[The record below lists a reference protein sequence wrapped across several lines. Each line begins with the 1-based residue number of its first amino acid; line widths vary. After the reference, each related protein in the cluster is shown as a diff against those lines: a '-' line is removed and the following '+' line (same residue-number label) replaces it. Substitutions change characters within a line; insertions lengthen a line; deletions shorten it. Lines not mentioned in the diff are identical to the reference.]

1 MNVPRV
7 VGIVPHP
14 ERPAALELAVEI
26 AQRLREQ
33 SVEVRLLGDG
43 PATPRYAEP
52 GVAPEEFVTGLDLA
66 ISLGGDGTML
76 RAVDLVY
83 ASGAAVLGVNVGQLG
98 YLTEVEP
105 EDLDQALDRLL
116 RGDYEVAERMVL
128 QVAVRSQGA
137 AAGNWW
143 ALNEATLEKV
153 KPGRLARLGVS
164 INGAFFTTYA
174 ADGVIV
180 ATPTGSTAYSFSARG
195 PIVSP
200 RHRCLL
206 LTPVSPHM
214 LFDRSLVL
222 GPEEELAFAV
232 RDDRSVLLTID
243 GRELGEL
250 AAGDDVTCRAGA
262 EPARMVTFG
271 PRDFH
276 QILKA
281 KFGLPER

>member
-1 MNVPRV
+1 MSVRT
-7 VGIVPHP
+7 VGLVPHP
-14 ERPAALELAVEI
+14 SRETAAELVAQASERLAAHGI
-26 AQRLREQ
+26 
-33 SVEVRLLGDG
+33 EVR
-43 PATPRYAEP
+43 TPITE
-52 GVAPEEFVTGLDLA
+52 GGTDLDTDGLDVV

-76 RAVDLVY
+76 RAVDTAYEAGVP
-83 ASGAAVLGVNVGQLG
+83 VLGVNVGQMG

-105 EDLDQALDRLL
+105 SEFESALDRLVA
-116 RGDYEVAERMVL
+116 GDFEVAERMVL
-128 QVAVRSQGA
+128 EMTVESSGSAKGR
-137 AAGNWW
+137 WF
-143 ALNEATLEKV
+143 ALNEAVLEKV
-153 KPGRLARLGVS
+153 HTGRLVRLEVD
-164 INGAFFTTYA
+164 INGTFFTTYA

-222 GPEEELAFAV
+222 APEEILRFV
-232 RDDRSVLLTID
+232 VCDDRSVVLTAD

-250 AAGDDVTCRAGA
+250 AAGDTVSCRGGDRS
-262 EPARMVTFG
+262 ARIVTFG

-281 KFGLPER
+281 KFGLADR